1 MPVAPA
7 KILRGCHF
15 EAQFIVNKFHKLVFY
30 VYLEVGRLLPLRQKL
45 NKFVQQ
51 RLIQA
56 KTSVKVRISKCF
68 VVSAFQGSNQKLNQ
82 TKIVF
87 SDFT

>member
-1 MPVAPA
+1 M
-7 KILRGCHF
+7 
-15 EAQFIVNKFHKLVFY
+15 FY

-56 KTSVKVRISKCF
+56 KTSVKVRISKSF
-68 VVSAFQGSNQKLNQ
+68 VVSAFQGSNQKFNQ

-87 SDFT
+87 SDLRKI